1 MQNALTEY
9 GAEADA
15 AMGRHAP
22 AEAYKAFC
30 GQLFQQ
36 RPDLK
41 GRAARFFKTNGVG
54 GVPVRKRFDFKYSR
68 VGIAWDISG
77 VFQTE
82 NPTALYTVQIGGTD
96 GVLGALTQVDTNVV
110 NASKQSSAEM
120 FKAYGVGFT
129 LQVTRPSAV
138 TIDNQALAQR
148 QLLQNIQATF
158 TMGTQNRQRFPTLEA
173 LPGIGVG
180 FQTGGGTPPTNV
192 VATATQGQQSIVRFT
207 TPIYLGAG
215 ETFSIELSIK
225 RTTSN
230 GITLVPSG
238 AGFENLV
245 IAIQSVM
252 YGISYTGIPS

>member
-68 VGIAWDISG
+68 VGVAWDIAG
-77 VFQTE
+77 AFQTE

-120 FKAYGVGFT
+120 FKAYGLGFT
-129 LQVTRPSAV
+129 LQVTNQSAV
-138 TIDNQALAQR
+138 SIDDRALALR
-148 QLLQNIQATF
+148 QLLENTQATF
-158 TMGTQNRQRFPTLEA
+158 TMGTQNRQRFPTLQA

-180 FQTGGGTPPTNV
+180 YQTGGGAPPTQV
-192 VATATQGQQSIVRFT
+192 VSTATQGQQSIIRFT

-215 ETFSIELSIK
+215 ETYSVELSIK
-225 RTTSN
+225 RTTTT
-230 GITLVPSG
+230 GITLIPSG
-238 AGFENLV
+238 AAFSSLV
-245 IAIQSVM
+245 IAIQCVM